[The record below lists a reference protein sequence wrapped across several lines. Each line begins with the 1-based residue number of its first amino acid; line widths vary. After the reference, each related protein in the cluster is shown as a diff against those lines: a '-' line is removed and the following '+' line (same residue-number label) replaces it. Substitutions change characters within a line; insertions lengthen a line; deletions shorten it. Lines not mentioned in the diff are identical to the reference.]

1 MDQDTPAIFDLA
13 AYLDCNPNEDAYI
26 TDINYKLT
34 PHNHDNFLDEL
45 RPRISKRVDNSG
57 IELLTQVNRPTVV
70 MAVHC
75 LQSMGVKDLVM
86 FLAPWPQN
94 RVLSLWNYVDSC
106 IEWDLDFTLGD
117 EQISAFLDKLDKK
130 LYAVSTLKL
139 NWSTV
144 KMIAQESI
152 TSTKFISSVCRI

>member
-45 RPRISKRVDNSG
+45 HPRISKRVDNSG

-75 LQSMGVKDLVM
+75 LQSMGVKDPVM

-117 EQISAFLDKLDKK
+117 EQISAFLDKK